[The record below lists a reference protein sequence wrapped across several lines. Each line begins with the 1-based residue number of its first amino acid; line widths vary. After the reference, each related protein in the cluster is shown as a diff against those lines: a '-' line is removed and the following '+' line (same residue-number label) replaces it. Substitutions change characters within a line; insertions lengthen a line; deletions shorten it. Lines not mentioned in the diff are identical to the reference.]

1 MRGSLKAGFFALLTL
16 IAGTLCVSAHEI
28 GKLRNPHLPIP
39 PEGVAQC
46 VVATARDLPGG
57 AKAEGKPGDYVLRN
71 HEATF
76 VVAAP
81 RMTSGYSRY
90 GGRLLDAVLNEP
102 GHDEDMLGEVFLA
115 TVADGMLF
123 NIRVLRAERAEII
136 SAGGRGQPAHLRVY
150 AVDDRF
156 PIVDTTLRMPTS
168 PQGIAV
174 TVDYILPPG
183 SPTLQIHLTLR
194 NTANQERTLVLFW
207 GQILGDGLVTLLPPW
222 GTAGYALQKAG
233 GQPLLGLVQ
242 NLLGVF
248 PMAAA
253 VGSRVSYAFFNQR
266 EEFQQMLQAEQIYLY
281 AANRPLRVPAEGTAE
296 VRLSVSV
303 GEGEMDSLWREVR
316 RFRRTNDSLQTLK
329 GQVVDHAGKAVP
341 GARIYLLRQ
350 AGDQQQFLNIVQTDE
365 QGRWQAE
372 VPHGL
377 YRAVVFA
384 EGYSPAALD
393 LQRETEVRLDGP
405 ATLRL
410 NVCDEKRR
418 PVPCAVVF
426 ERLSGALSKAE
437 RARFG
442 EEGDYGR
449 FDRVYYSLSGNESVP
464 VEPGRYR
471 VTVTRG
477 FEYEVSQQE
486 IDLQAG
492 KSVTVQ
498 ATLERS
504 VHLPG
509 YLSGDFHVHALPS
522 PDSNDPFADKVK
534 AYVAMGVQILT
545 ATDHDVLTDYQPV
558 IRHLGV
564 QRWITS
570 VIGCEISPNFGVGHF
585 NAYPQRYDPNKPN
598 NGAISWYDLSAEQIF
613 SAARQNNDG
622 DTIVQVNHPRGSGA
636 AYFGWIGLDPSA
648 GTIARPNE
656 FSPHFD
662 AIEVFNGT
670 DVNQLLQ
677 VLSDWFYFL
686 NHGSRYA
693 AMANTDSHHA
703 YRLEPGY
710 PRTYLFFGHNNPQRV
725 TPQSVVQAIRR
736 GNITLCGGPVVTMTA
751 EGRYSLG
758 GTVASPDGTVR
769 LQVRVQSASWVRV
782 NRLKLIVNGKV
793 EQELTID
800 HPDGKPLD
808 WQQQVTLKVE
818 GDSWVIALVEGK
830 GFAALYPGSRPVSL
844 TNPIYVDVG
853 GDGWKPAP

>member
-1 MRGSLKAGFFALLTL
+1 MRGSLRIGFLVLL
-16 IAGTLCVSAHEI
+16 IVGAVSAPAHET
-28 GKLRNPHLPIP
+28 GKLRNPHMPVP

-57 AKAEGKPGDYVLRN
+57 AKAEGKPGDYILRN

-102 GHDEDMLGEVFLA
+102 GHDEDMLGEVFFA
-115 TVADGMLF
+115 TVVDNMLF
-123 NIRVLRAERAEII
+123 NIRVLRAERAEIV
-136 SAGGRGQPAHLRVY
+136 SAGGKGKPAHLRVY

-156 PIVDTTLRMPTS
+156 PIVDTTLRVPTS
-168 PQGIAV
+168 PQGVAV

-183 SPTLQIHLTLR
+183 SPTLQIHLTLK
-194 NTANQERTLVLFW
+194 NTAKQERTLLLFW

-222 GTAGYALQKAG
+222 GTAGYAMQKAG

-242 NLLGVF
+242 NLQGVF

-281 AANRPLRVPAEGTAE
+281 SANRPLRVPAEGTAE
-296 VRLSVSV
+296 VRLAVSV
-303 GEGEMDSLWREVR
+303 GEGEMDSLWQEVH
-316 RFRRTNDSLQTLK
+316 RFRRTDDRLQTLS
-329 GQVVDHAGKAVP
+329 GQVVDHVGKAVP
-341 GARIYLLRQ
+341 GARVYLLRQ
-350 AGDQQQFLNIVQTDE
+350 TGDREQFLNMVQTDA
-365 QGRWQAE
+365 QGRWQAR
-372 VPHGL
+372 VPQGE
-377 YRAVVFA
+377 YRAVIFA
-384 EGYSPAALD
+384 EGYSPVEVD
-393 LQRETEVRLDGP
+393 VQRETRVKLDGP
-405 ATLRL
+405 STLRI
-410 NVCDEKRR
+410 VVRDENRR
-418 PVPCAVVF
+418 QVPCAVVF
-426 ERLSGALSKAE
+426 ERLSGALPKAE

-449 FDRVYYSLSGNESVP
+449 FERVYYSLSGNESLP
-464 VEPGRYR
+464 VEPGRYQ

-492 KSVTVQ
+492 KQTTLQ
-498 ATLERS
+498 ATLVRS
-504 VHLPG
+504 VRLPG

-522 PDSNDPFADKVK
+522 PDSNDPLADKVK

-558 IRHLGV
+558 IRHLRA
-564 QRWITS
+564 QNWITS
-570 VIGCEISPNFGVGHF
+570 VVGCEISPNFGLGHF

-613 SAARQNNDG
+613 AAARQNNDG

-636 AYFGWIGLDPSA
+636 AYFGWVGLDPSA

-656 FSPHFD
+656 FSPNFD

-670 DVNQLLQ
+670 DVSQLLQ
-677 VLSDWFYFL
+677 VLPDWFYFL
-686 NHGSRYA
+686 NRGNRYLA
-693 AMANTDSHHA
+693 IANTDSHHA

-710 PRTYLFFGHNNPQRV
+710 PRTYLFFGHDSPQRV
-725 TPQSVVQAIRR
+725 TPQSVVQAIRS

-751 EGRYSLG
+751 EGRYNIG
-758 GTVASPDGTVR
+758 DTVPSPDGTIR
-769 LQVRVQSASWVRV
+769 LQVRVHSASWVRV

-793 EQELTID
+793 EQEVAID

-808 WQQQVTLKVE
+808 WQRQVTLKVAQD
-818 GDSWVIALVEGK
+818 GWVIALVEGER
-830 GFAALYPGSRPVSL
+830 FTALYSVDRPMSL
-844 TNPIYVDVG
+844 TNPIYIDVG

>member
-1 MRGSLKAGFFALLTL
+1 MGKVTAFFVRLFVI
-16 IAGTLCVSAHEI
+16 IAIVAVPAFCHEI
-28 GKLRNPHLPIP
+28 GKLHNPQMPVP
-39 PEGVAQC
+39 AKGVAQC
-46 VVATARDLPGG
+46 VVATAKDLPGG

-102 GHDEDMLGEVFLA
+102 GHDEDMLGEVFFA
-115 TVADGMLF
+115 TVVDNMLF
-123 NIRVLRAERAEII
+123 NIRVLRAERAEIV
-136 SAGGRGQPAHLRVY
+136 SAGGAGKPAHLRVY

-156 PIVDTTLRMPTS
+156 PIVDTTLRMPSTAQNLS
-168 PQGIAV
+168 V
-174 TVDYILPPG
+174 TIDYLLPPD
-183 SPTLQIHLTLR
+183 SPTLQIHLTLK
-194 NTANQERTLVLFW
+194 NSLQQERNLLLFW
-207 GQILGDGLVTLLPPW
+207 GQIQGDGLVTFLPPW
-222 GTAGYALQKAG
+222 GTAGYAMQVAG

-242 NLLGVF
+242 TLQGAF
-248 PMAAA
+248 PMVAS

-266 EEFQQMLQAEQIYLY
+266 EEFVQMLQAEQIYLFS
-281 AANRPLRVPAEGTAE
+281 ANRPLRLPAEDSAE
-296 VRLSVSV
+296 VNLAISV

-316 RFRRTNDSLQTLK
+316 KLRPVTADLK
-329 GQVVDHAGKAVP
+329 WLEGRVTDRNRKAVA
-341 GARIYLLRQ
+341 GARVYLMRE
-350 AGDQQQFLNIVQTDE
+350 ADGSRQFLSVVQTDR
-365 QGRWQAE
+365 QGRWRAQ
-372 VPHGL
+372 VPQGT

-384 EGYSPAALD
+384 DGYSPAEAA
-393 LQRETEVRLDGP
+393 LQRETQVQLDGP
-405 ATLRL
+405 GILRFS
-410 NVCDEKRR
+410 VRDETGRLI
-418 PVPCAVVF
+418 PCAVVF
-426 ERLSGALSKAE
+426 ERLSSALPKSE

-449 FDRVYYSLSGNESVP
+449 FERVYYSLSGNESLP

-477 FEYEVSQQE
+477 FEHEVFQQE
-486 IDLQAG
+486 VDLQAG
-492 KSVTVQ
+492 KETTLQ
-498 ATLERS
+498 ATLVRS
-504 VHLPG
+504 VQLPG

-522 PDSNDPFADKVK
+522 PDSNDPLADKVK
-534 AYVAMGVQILT
+534 AYVGMGVQILT

-558 IRHLGV
+558 IRSLGV
-564 QRWITS
+564 QGWITS
-570 VIGCEISPNFGVGHF
+570 VVGCEISPNFGLGHF
-585 NAYPQRYDPNKPN
+585 NAYPQRYDPSKPN

-613 SAARQNNDG
+613 AAARRNNDS

-636 AYFGWIGLDPSA
+636 AYFSWIGLDPAA

-656 FSPHFD
+656 FSPNFD

-670 DVNQLLQ
+670 DLGQLLQ
-677 VLSDWFYFL
+677 VLPDWFYFL
-686 NHGSRYA
+686 NRGNRYL

-710 PRTYLFFGHNNPQRV
+710 PRTYLHFGHSDPRRV
-725 TPQSVVQAIRR
+725 TPQGVVRAIRS

-751 EGRYSLG
+751 QGRYTLG
-758 GTVASPDGTVR
+758 DTVPSSDGTVQ

-782 NRLKLIVNGKV
+782 NRLKIYVNGQV
-793 EQELTID
+793 AQEMAID
-800 HPDGKPLD
+800 HPAGKALD

-818 GDSWVIALVEGK
+818 RDSWVIALAEGE
-830 GFAALYPGSRPVSL
+830 GFTALYPGNRPMSF